1 MEAHFAAKEGTMTR
15 RLVCLATT
23 VAAAVTMLVGTAAA
37 DPVNNPHT
45 FAIPLTCANGFTG
58 TVYPT
63 GAAGHAAGS
72 TSVGVLLAQTGPD
85 AFSTPG
91 FELSDL
97 TACTA
102 ASFPGVT
109 FYVLITPRGG

>member
-1 MEAHFAAKEGTMTR
+1 MARLFVCIVAVVSAAM
-15 RLVCLATT
+15 
-23 VAAAVTMLVGTAAA
+23 TMLVGTAAA

-45 FAIPLTCANGFTG
+45 FAIPLTCANGVSG

-63 GAAGHAAGS
+63 GAAGHLAGS
-72 TSVGVLLAQTGPD
+72 TSVGILLAQTGPG

-91 FELSDL
+91 FDLADL

-102 ASFPGVT
+102 SDLPGVT
-109 FYVLITPRGG
+109 FYVLITPRKG

>member
-1 MEAHFAAKEGTMTR
+1 MARLLGIAMTI
-15 RLVCLATT
+15 
-23 VAAAVTMLVGTAAA
+23 AAAMTIMVGPAAA

-45 FAIPLTCANGFTG
+45 FALAITCANGVSD

-72 TSVGVLLAQTGPD
+72 TSVGILLAQTGPG

-97 TACTA
+97 TACTSA
-102 ASFPGVT
+102 QAPGVT
-109 FYVLITPRGG
+109 FYVLITPRRG